1 MLRFL
6 LFTLL
11 VINGLLLGFNLGI
24 FDRLVDLKMEKHEPH
39 RMKAEKNV
47 DKLKLL
53 SASAAQDLVEASA
66 KKAEPPIACIEIGN
80 FTLADAKNFE
90 ERLKHLSLGDRVG
103 RQELSESASNMVYL
117 PSQGN
122 KDAADK
128 KAIAIKKMG
137 VSDAY
142 VIQDGSALKWGV
154 SLGVFKTMEA
164 AKTHVANLAKKGIKD
179 AKIAPRQVSAT
190 KMLYQMYEIS
200 PDEKKSI
207 DQIREQFAGIEE
219 HQCTSKLG
227 AKTE

>member
-1 MLRFL
+1 MLRFI
-6 LFTLL
+6 LFALL
-11 VINGLLLGFNLGI
+11 VVNGLLLGFNLGI
-24 FDRLVDLKMEKHEPH
+24 FDRLVDFKLEKHEPH

-53 SASAAQDLVEASA
+53 TASAAQDLAEASA
-66 KKAEPPIACIEIGN
+66 KKAEPPIACFEIGN

-90 ERLKHLSLGDRVG
+90 ERLKHLSIGERVT

-128 KAIAIKKMG
+128 KAAAIKKMG

-190 KMLYQMYEIS
+190 KMFYQLFEIS
-200 PDEKKSI
+200 KEEKKLV
-207 DQIREQFAGIEE
+207 DQIREQFSGIDE
-219 HQCTSKLG
+219 HECKAKQES
-227 AKTE
+227 KTE